1 MDPRLFIPLL
11 PMRIRR
17 ATVWFTLACLVTTQS
32 TAMAQAHQ
40 QGTAAGQGAITA
52 TRPLVST
59 TQASEVV
66 PNFTATP
73 KEAQL
78 FGQRDLAAQANA
90 TLAACQLT
98 PQEPTCQALNAAR
111 ASANTARVSVSAHD
125 PAVLGA
131 SRIAARPAA
140 VLEDIAS
147 YYSGCQ
153 VDSVPAATTEIRSCR
168 VYAAAA
174 RYSCARNLQVTVTR
188 QSSCTPGDWFAHA
201 GSGSTGLD
209 AQCVPDR
216 PATRQ
221 HLRVTESGA
230 AIAHVD
236 VDMTRTRVFPEL
248 IATIPDYERRGV
260 WVADTRCDG
269 NICDVTALL
278 AAEQRQSCTG
288 SLGDAGDLSCTT
300 VLPFLTVLSTCPAG
314 TQQGDYIVNLTG
326 NREDGYITTTLDSQ
340 LCWSPSTTPTPY
352 FGSDVQGSAYYA
364 FWSAQSQRTIVGWQ
378 ANPAFGP
385 IPQMRLRYERPH
397 TTVSTSDQWEEQ
409 CPNLDAGTRCQAM
422 GAPTCVQGPST
433 RLVDGAQVT
442 RACWRYETPIS
453 CPLNTQTDSC
463 AGLQSAGC
471 TALGSSCVQTNAAD
485 GSCAI
490 TQNQYA
496 CPLAPAT
503 TVSVT
508 NCPAN
513 VFCIAGNCFDTQSTR
528 DGDFARSMALLE
540 AAREAAV
547 YLDTDTMQVFRG
559 EANSCRDRL
568 LKNCCD
574 SDASGAGMTNRGVFG
589 VGSRLVFDIL
599 MNADNRDFVT
609 QGLSALLSSSGFSGS
624 FTSYGITVAVNGTAL
639 PAGSSVLM
647 ASENLVVAFDPWSLA
662 ISVFMYAVMSLA
674 SCNQAEGQLAMKE
687 GARLCHTLGS
697 YCSSC
702 IRLLGKCISCIER
715 TTGKCCFNSVL
726 ARIVNEQGRNQVG
739 RGWGDPR
746 SPDCSGFTLG
756 QLQALDFSRMDLS
769 EFYASIVPTLPG
781 QESVLNRVIQ
791 KSPEC
796 YYGKG
801 KCQ

>member
-1 MDPRLFIPLL
+1 MDPRLLRLL
-11 PMRIRR
+11 LMRIRR
-17 ATVWFTLACLVTTQS
+17 ATVLFTLVCLVTTQS
-32 TAMAQAHQ
+32 AALAQAHQ
-40 QGTAAGQGAITA
+40 QGTAAGQGAITS
-52 TRPLVST
+52 TRPLIST

-73 KEAQL
+73 KEARL
-78 FGQRDLAAQANA
+78 FGQRDIQAQASA

-98 PQEPTCQALNAAR
+98 PQDPTCQALNAAR
-111 ASANTARVSVSAHD
+111 ASANTARESVSAHD

-153 VDSVPAATTEIRSCR
+153 VDSVPAAQTELRSCR
-168 VYAAAA
+168 VYAAAPQ
-174 RYSCARNLQVTVTR
+174 YSCARNLQVIVTR

-201 GSGSTGLD
+201 GSGATGLD

-248 IATIPDYERRGV
+248 IATIRDYERRGV

-269 NICDVTALL
+269 NLCDVTALL

-385 IPQMRLRYERPH
+385 IPQMRLRYERAH

-433 RLVDGAQVT
+433 RLVDGAELT
-442 RACWRYETPIS
+442 RACWRFETPIS
-453 CPLNTQTDSC
+453 CPLDSQPDSC

-471 TALGSSCVQTNAAD
+471 TALGSTCVQTSTAD

-503 TVSVT
+503 AVSVT

-568 LKNCCD
+568 FKNCCD

-647 ASENLVVAFDPWSLA
+647 ASENLVIAFDPWSLT

-726 ARIVNEQGRNQVG
+726 ARIVNEQGRMQVG

-746 SPDCSGFTLG
+746 SPDCSGFTLA
-756 QLQALDFSRMDLS
+756 QLQSLDFSQMDLS
-769 EFYASIVPTLPG
+769 EFYASIVPTMPS
-781 QESVLNRVIQ
+781 QESILNRATQ

-796 YYGKG
+796 YHGKG